1 MAYFL
6 NKNLKNNEYELITKD
21 KYFVDKTNLI
31 DKINKLVGMKDRYIC
46 ITRPRRFGKTINAM
60 MLACYYS
67 KKSDFK
73 SLFDKTKISKS
84 ESYLKYLN
92 KYNVIYMTLNELP
105 RHDCSY
111 EEFIGRYIKLLL
123 EDIKESFVDVI
134 KKINIKEL
142 SLSDIL
148 TQVYNETGEGFIFI
162 IDEWDYIFNNKLFSQ
177 ADRENFLI
185 FLKDLLKD
193 KAYVELAYMTGVL
206 PIAKYSSGSA
216 LNMFDEYNFLN
227 DTTFDRY
234 FGFTG
239 EEVEDLCK
247 KQEGEEITIEE
258 LKEWYN
264 GYRTSEGEEVYNPR
278 SVTFAL
284 RRKKCQSYWTNTGPM
299 DEISYYIENNVEA
312 VRDDIVRMASGIPV
326 NIYLE
331 GYGVEKISLN
341 TREEILSAMTVY
353 GFLSYYD
360 ETLEIPNKELRLKFD
375 YALKNHQ
382 MGEIS
387 KLVLKS
393 NQMLEATIKR
403 DTKTMEELLQEAHDI
418 NIPVIKYNDEN
429 SLACV
434 ITLVYLSAR
443 TKYKIIR
450 EMPAGIGFADF
461 IFFPNDKRDKRRP
474 GIIIELKKDS
484 TPEEAL
490 RQIREKRY
498 DLALREYASP
508 KLAVGI
514 AYDSKTKTHKVKI
527 EEI

>member
-1 MAYFL
+1 MSYFL
-6 NKNLKNNEYELITKD
+6 NNISIVNQFTKTTEN
-21 KYFVDKTNLI
+21 KYFVDKTEMII
-31 DKINKLVGMKDRYIC
+31 DINNCVGTDSQYIC

-216 LNMFDEYNFLN
+216 LNMFREYNILN
-227 DTTFDRY
+227 DVKYSKY

-239 EEVEDLCK
+239 EEVENLCK
-247 KQEGEEITIEE
+247 KQERIKLEE
-258 LKEWYN
+258 LKTWYN
-264 GYRTSEGEEVYNPR
+264 GYKSFTGEDIYNPR
-278 SVTFAL
+278 SVSNAL
-284 RRKKCQSYWTNTGPM
+284 SDGVCQSYWTNTGPM

>member
-1 MAYFL
+1 MSYFL
-6 NKNLKNNEYELITKD
+6 NIPIINNSFTELANY
-21 KYFVDKTNLI
+21 KYFVDKTEMIEKLNDSI
-31 DKINKLVGMKDRYIC
+31 DSPDKYIC

-67 KKSDFK
+67 KKSDYK
-73 SLFDKTKISKS
+73 NLFDKTKISKS

-105 RHDCSY
+105 SLDCNY
-111 EEFIGRYIKLLL
+111 KEFIGRYIKLLL
-123 EDIKESFVDVI
+123 EDLKESFSNII

-148 TQVYNETGEGFIFI
+148 TQVYNETGEGYIFI

-177 ADRENFLI
+177 EDRENFLV

-216 LNMFDEYNFLN
+216 LNMFREYNILN
-227 DTTFDRY
+227 DVKYSRY
-234 FGFTG
+234 FGFTS
-239 EEVEDLCK
+239 EEVEYLCK
-247 KQEGEEITIEE
+247 KQDKVKLEE
-258 LKEWYN
+258 LKAWYD
-264 GYRTSEGEEVYNPR
+264 GYKSFSGEDIYNPR
-278 SVTFAL
+278 SVLHAL
-284 RRKKCQSYWTNTGPM
+284 SDGVCQSYWTNTGPM

-353 GFLSYYD
+353 GFLSYCD
-360 ETLEIPNKELRLKFD
+360 ETLEIPNKELRLRFD

-403 DTKTMEELLQEAHDI
+403 DTKTMEEILQEAHDI

-461 IFFPNDKRDKRRP
+461 IFFPNDKNNKTRP
-474 GIIIELKKDS
+474 GIIIELKKDT

-508 KLAVGI
+508 KLAIGI